1 VTARIVRDRLPD
13 RPAISRPAGQRE
25 TPPATTGGWWARQP
39 GLGVAGLSLVLPV
52 AVLLTVGA
60 GGAEPSLLVFGP
72 LVTFALPVV
81 AMIAFWWDD
90 WPGTRLRRNWS
101 GWADTVLIAVA
112 AIGLTLLGQAVI
124 GRVDLSVLFDPT
136 PAGGHLGTFPAT
148 MPVAGAAF
156 VVMLQLTLV
165 SEGWPLRRHAGVITG
180 GLGALALSW
189 LLSIALYGVL
199 LGGRPF
205 RGPGHGLLTSGQLG
219 ALLTLFG
226 AWQVWLFVVWRG
238 WPFAEISR
246 RSLRLLSAN
255 AAVFLAA
262 GLTYAVLY
270 DWIGLDTATVGALAG
285 PFVAG
290 GLLVGMLFEG
300 SLAARLSAARERVV
314 ALGLVVLCAVALH
327 VLLIRFAD
335 SLQWTHGSAEEWVSH
350 VGLNAIG
357 VSIILHVAIGRRWPF
372 GPSPGDTAQSLDG
385 QPA

>member
-1 VTARIVRDRLPD
+1 
-13 RPAISRPAGQRE
+13 
-25 TPPATTGGWWARQP
+25 
-39 GLGVAGLSLVLPV
+39 
-52 AVLLTVGA
+52 
-60 GGAEPSLLVFGP
+60 
-72 LVTFALPVV
+72 
-81 AMIAFWWDD
+81 MIAFWWDD
-90 WPGTRLRRNWS
+90 WPGTRLRRSWS

-112 AIGLTLLGQAVI
+112 AIGLTLLGHAVI
-124 GRVDLSVLFDPT
+124 GRVDLSVLFDP
-136 PAGGHLGTFPAT
+136 PAAGPPGTFPAT

-165 SEGWPLRRHAGVITG
+165 SEGWPLRRHVGVITG

-189 LLSIALYGVL
+189 LLSIALYAVL

-219 ALLTLFG
+219 ALLTLLG
-226 AWQVWLFVVWRG
+226 AWQVWPFVVWRG

-255 AAVFLAA
+255 VAVFLAA
-262 GLTYAVLY
+262 GLTYAVLS

-285 PFVAG
+285 SFVAG

-300 SLAARLSAARERVV
+300 SLAARLSAAGERAV

-335 SLQWTHGSAEEWVSH
+335 SLQWTNGSAEEWVSH

-372 GPSPGDTAQSLDG
+372 SPSLGDTAQSLDG
-385 QPA
+385 QSA